1 MIIGI
6 SGKAGSG
13 KDTAAKMLEVLYA
26 NPNIL
31 YEDFSNRKYKNF
43 ADIQIVHFADSL
55 KETAQVLFRIG
66 EWETNTQEGKKTTIE
81 WIGKTVRELL
91 QGVGQGL
98 RDAIDPNLWIKV
110 LFRISEWET
119 NTQEGKK
126 TTIDWIGKTIREL
139 LQGIGQ
145 GLRDAIDPNLWVK
158 ILFANT
164 EDWSNYIIADVRYP
178 NEVYA
183 IKERNGILLRID
195 RKGAGAGNHSSETA
209 LDNYK
214 EWDVHIENNG
224 SIEDLFE
231 AMRIF
236 TKNYPID

>member
-26 NPNIL
+26 NPDIS
-31 YEDFSNRKYKNF
+31 YEDFANRRYKNF
-43 ADIQIVHFADSL
+43 ADIQIVHFADTL
-55 KETAQVLFRIG
+55 KETAQ
-66 EWETNTQEGKKTTIE
+66 
-81 WIGKTVRELL
+81 
-91 QGVGQGL
+91 
-98 RDAIDPNLWIKV
+98 V

-126 TTIDWIGKTIREL
+126 TTIDWIGKTVREL

-183 IKERNGILLRID
+183 IKERNGVLIRID

-209 LDNYK
+209 LDDYK

-231 AMRIF
+231 AMKIF
-236 TKNYPID
+236 IKNYPID

>member
-26 NPNIL
+26 NPDIS
-31 YEDFSNRKYKNF
+31 YEDFANKRYKNF

-55 KETAQVLFRIG
+55 KETTQVLFRIG
-66 EWETNTQEGKKTTIE
+66 EWETNTQEGKKTTIN
-81 WIGKTVRELL
+81 WIGKTV
-91 QGVGQGL
+91 
-98 RDAIDPNLWIKV
+98 
-110 LFRISEWET
+110 
-119 NTQEGKK
+119 
-126 TTIDWIGKTIREL
+126 REL

-164 EDWSNYIIADVRYP
+164 EGWSNYIIADVRYP

-183 IKERNGILLRID
+183 IKKRNGVLIRID

-231 AMRIF
+231 TMKIF
-236 TKNYPID
+236 IKNYPID

>member
-26 NPNIL
+26 NPNIS
-31 YEDFSNRKYKNF
+31 YEDFANRRYKNF
-43 ADIQIVHFADSL
+43 ADIQIVHFADTL

-66 EWETNTQEGKKTTIE
+66 EWETNTQEGKKTTIN
-81 WIGKTVRELL
+81 WIGKTV
-91 QGVGQGL
+91 
-98 RDAIDPNLWIKV
+98 
-110 LFRISEWET
+110 
-119 NTQEGKK
+119 
-126 TTIDWIGKTIREL
+126 REL

-145 GLRDAIDPNLWVK
+145 GLRDAIDFDLWVK

-164 EDWSNYIIADVRYP
+164 EGWSNYIIADVRYP
-178 NEVYA
+178 NEIKA

-195 RKGAGAGNHSSETA
+195 REGAGAGNHSSETA
-209 LDNYK
+209 LDDYK
-214 EWDVHIENNG
+214 EWDIHIKNNG

>member
-26 NPNIL
+26 NPDIS
-31 YEDFSNRKYKNF
+31 YEDFANKRYKNF

-66 EWETNTQEGKKTTIE
+66 EWETNTQEGKKTTID
-81 WIGKTVRELL
+81 WIGKTV
-91 QGVGQGL
+91 
-98 RDAIDPNLWIKV
+98 
-110 LFRISEWET
+110 
-119 NTQEGKK
+119 
-126 TTIDWIGKTIREL
+126 REL

-145 GLRDAIDPNLWVK
+145 GLRDAIDFDLWVK

-164 EDWSNYIIADVRYP
+164 EDWSNYIITDVRYP
-178 NEVYA
+178 NEIKA

-195 RKGAGAGNHSSETA
+195 RKGAGAGNHSSEIA
-209 LDNYK
+209 LDDYK

-231 AMRIF
+231 AMKIF

>member
-26 NPNIL
+26 NPDIS
-31 YEDFSNRKYKNF
+31 YEDFANKRYKNF

-66 EWETNTQEGKKTTIE
+66 EWETNTQEGKKTTIN
-81 WIGKTVRELL
+81 WIGKTV
-91 QGVGQGL
+91 
-98 RDAIDPNLWIKV
+98 
-110 LFRISEWET
+110 
-119 NTQEGKK
+119 
-126 TTIDWIGKTIREL
+126 REL

-145 GLRDAIDPNLWVK
+145 GLRDAIDPNLWIK

-164 EDWSNYIIADVRYP
+164 EGWSNYMIADVRYP
-178 NEVYA
+178 NELYA
-183 IKERNGILLRID
+183 IIKRNGILLRID

-214 EWDVHIENNG
+214 EWDVHIENNS